1 MGFEL
6 GPTLRDSH
14 IKSSYGHM
22 ARVHA
27 TYGPPFSLGHY
38 RYVYLVDYA
47 EKDLNFTLSDATF
60 LISFIGI
67 LNTVGELIIGWVG
80 DRSWANFNAVYA
92 VCMVCCGLSTA
103 AVPFLSSYGHLA
115 VAASIYGFCISA
127 NYSLTSPML
136 VEIGRTIH

>member
-1 MGFEL
+1 M
-6 GPTLRDSH
+6 
-14 IKSSYGHM
+14 
-22 ARVHA
+22 
-27 TYGPPFSLGHY
+27 
-38 RYVYLVDYA
+38 VDYA
-47 EKDLNFTLSDATF
+47 ERDLNFDLSDATF

-103 AVPFLSSYGHLA
+103 AVPFLASYGHLA
-115 VAASIYGFCISA
+115 VVASIYGFCISA

-136 VEIGRTIH
+136 VEIGDKHLTEKLQLE

>member
-1 MGFEL
+1 M
-6 GPTLRDSH
+6 
-14 IKSSYGHM
+14 SSTRGTTSCEYRPSSRIGNPGKGR
-22 ARVHA
+22 AYFQSR
-27 TYGPPFSLGHY
+27 L

-47 EKDLNFTLSDATF
+47 ERDLNFELSDATF

-103 AVPFLSSYGHLA
+103 AVPFLTSYAHLA

-136 VEIGRTIH
+136 VEIGETG